1 MADWDDYERGKKRN
15 RREPDF
21 DDEPRPRRRELA
33 LEEDDRPAPT
43 RSAKRNRREPDFEHD
58 RQDDDYE
65 DRPRRKPRREAHN
78 DEPEPHMSR
87 RARHDDEAYD
97 EPPRKSRRP
106 ARKSRGFFGKVLYW
120 SAVACVWGV
129 IGLAAL
135 IGYHAMKLPPIDQL
149 AVPKRPPNVA
159 ILAADGTLMANRGET
174 GGSNVPIGELPK
186 YVPRAFVAIEDRR
199 FYDHFGL
206 DVVGLARAAF
216 RNVTSGRVE
225 QGGSTLTQQ
234 LAKNL
239 FLTQER
245 TMSRKVQEAIL
256 ALWLERNYRK
266 DQILELYLNRVYF
279 GSGAYGI
286 EAAAQKYFGKSAR
299 LLTLGEAAVLAGLM
313 KSPSRLAPNRN
324 PDGAAERATLVL
336 KEMLEQ
342 GFVSEQQAK
351 VALTAPA
358 EARKGVGASSVN
370 YAADWVM
377 DVLDDFVG
385 AIDGDVQVTT
395 TFIMPMQNAA
405 ERALGSVISQFGDKQ
420 NFEQGAIVAMAPDGA
435 VRALVG
441 GRNYAESQF
450 NRAVLAKR
458 QPGSSFKPF
467 VYLAALEKGMTPE
480 TVKEDSPVRI
490 KEWQPENYT
499 REYFGQVTLTRAL
512 AMSLNTVA
520 VKLGMEVGPKN
531 VARTAQRLGVNSPL
545 AANASLALGTSEV
558 TPLEITAAY
567 ATFANGGTGVA
578 PYVISKVTDMKGK
591 VLYQRKAFDR
601 GRVIEAAHV
610 AMLNQ
615 MMRETLVSGTARKAD
630 LPGWIAAGKTGTTQD
645 HRDAWFIG
653 YTGALVGAV
662 WLGNDDNDAM
672 KKVTGSG
679 LPVDVWS
686 RFMKTALANLPVQP
700 LPGLHSLAPSSM
712 AAIPLP
718 PAPVGDQQ
726 GRPEDIRAPQNVS
739 AQPVAGNRPTAA
751 PAVVRPPGNVG
762 APTQA
767 QSQAQA
773 PRLLPAPT
781 AQDRERLNQLL
792 SR

>member
-1 MADWDDYERGKKRN
+1 MADWDDYDAPKKRS

-21 DDEPRPRRRELA
+21 DDYDRPRRKELA
-33 LEEDDRPAPT
+33 AEPDERPGAHVRPAK
-43 RSAKRNRREPDFEHD
+43 RAKADRREPDFSPD
-58 RQDDDYE
+58 LRAADDE
-65 DRPRRKPRREAHN
+65 DVRPRRRPRREPYD
-78 DEPEPHMSR
+78 DEPEPRMSR
-87 RARHDDEAYD
+87 RKRRDEDFEDDEPA
-97 EPPRKSRRP
+97 PRRKRRP
-106 ARKSRGFFGKVLYW
+106 PPSRSFIGRIAYW
-120 SAVACVWGV
+120 GAVACVWCV
-129 IGLAAL
+129 IGLAGL
-135 IGYHAMKLPPIDQL
+135 VGYYAMKLPPIDQL

-174 GGSNVPIGELPK
+174 GGSNVPISELPK
-186 YVPRAFVAIEDRR
+186 YVPKAFVAIEDRR

-206 DVVGLARAAF
+206 DIIGLGRALF
-216 RNVTSGRVE
+216 RNMTSGRVE

-245 TMSRKVQEAIL
+245 TMSRKAQEAIL

-286 EAAAQKYFGKSAR
+286 EAAAQKYFAKSSR

-324 PDGAAERATLVL
+324 AEGAAERATVVL
-336 KEMLEQ
+336 KEMLDQ
-342 GFVSEQQAK
+342 GFVTEQQAK

-395 TFIMPMQNAA
+395 TFVMPMQQAA
-405 ERALGSVISQFGDKQ
+405 ERSLSSALAQSGGKQ
-420 NFEQGAIVAMAPDGA
+420 NVEQGAIVAMSPDGA

-441 GRNYAESQF
+441 GRSYAESQF

-458 QPGSSFKPF
+458 QPGSAFKPF
-467 VYLAALEKGMTPE
+467 VYLTALEQGMTPE
-480 TVKEDSPVRI
+480 TVKEDSPVNI
-490 KEWQPENYT
+490 KGWQPENYT
-499 REYFGQVTLTRAL
+499 REYFGSVSLTKAL
-512 AMSLNTVA
+512 SMSLNTVA
-520 VKLGMEVGPKN
+520 VKLGMEVGVRN

-558 TPLEITAAY
+558 SPLEITAAY
-567 ATFANGGTGVA
+567 AAFANGGTGVA
-578 PYVISKVTDMKGK
+578 PYVISRVKDAQGK
-591 VLYQRKAFDR
+591 IIYQRKAFDR
-601 GRVIEAAHV
+601 GRVIEPQHV

-615 MMRETLVSGTARKAD
+615 MMRETLISGTARKAD
-630 LPGWIAAGKTGTTQD
+630 LPGWVAAGKTGTTQD

-653 YTGALVGAV
+653 YTGALVGTV
-662 WLGNDDNDAM
+662 WLGNDDGEAM

-679 LPVDVWS
+679 LPVEVWS
-686 RFMKTALANLPVQP
+686 RFMKASLASLPVQP
-700 LPGLHSLAPSSM
+700 LPGLQNVTPQAPH
-712 AAIPLP
+712 
-718 PAPVGDQQ
+718 
-726 GRPEDIRAPQNVS
+726 APQQPAS
-739 AQPVAGNRPTAA
+739 TSTWDELRPPQPIAPVAGVKPS
-751 PAVVRPPGNVG
+751 VIRPPAAVPVANT
-762 APTQA
+762 P
-767 QSQAQA
+767 
-773 PRLLPAPT
+773 PRPPRSLPAPT
-781 AQDRERLNQLL
+781 AADRDRLNQLL
-792 SR
+792 GR